1 MERGQ
6 SLLHTNKKRYIT
18 RCVTLRGNT
27 PYIISPIS
35 RMTQTPNP
43 NQETNI
49 LGKFTSV
56 LGLLGAALFFAGW
69 IYRWSYF
76 YFFQLEVNTL
86 DLPAQSFLI
95 VPLQIFL
102 GDGWT
107 ICKSAIAFFIAAI
120 AIQATL
126 WLIKIISDTVVSVSQ
141 LLLSRII
148 SATQRKRSWTAKQL
162 KSLAEFSS
170 GQLRSVEFLR
180 SLVNEIVIVSWVLIV
195 IFWLARWQGIDDARR
210 DAGQNSTLP
219 VVALITPE
227 EKFAVG
233 RKLDDIFADPSLKGY
248 RIIGD
253 RGLFDDLRGR
263 EDNDISNPQQPRVW
277 RLLLERGGWI
287 YLFRALPSN
296 VKLDEIP
303 SVLAIQESDKGHIII
318 RSPEA
323 SKTSSP

>member
-1 MERGQ
+1 
-6 SLLHTNKKRYIT
+6 
-18 RCVTLRGNT
+18 
-27 PYIISPIS
+27 
-35 RMTQTPNP
+35 MTQAPNP

-107 ICKSAIAFFIAAI
+107 ICKSAIAFFAAAI

-126 WLIKIISDTVVSVSQ
+126 WLIKIVSETVVSASQ

-148 SATQRKRSWTAKQL
+148 SATQHKRSWTAKRL

-195 IFWLARWQGIDDARR
+195 IFWLARWQGIADAQR

-296 VKLDEIP
+296 AKPGEIP
-303 SVLAIQESDKGHIII
+303 SVLAIQESEKGHIII

>member
-1 MERGQ
+1 
-6 SLLHTNKKRYIT
+6 
-18 RCVTLRGNT
+18 
-27 PYIISPIS
+27 
-35 RMTQTPNP
+35 MTQSP

-76 YFFQLEVNTL
+76 YFFQLEINTL

-107 ICKSAIAFFIAAI
+107 ICKTAIAFFIAAI

-126 WLIKIISDTVVSVSQ
+126 WLIKIISETVVSASQ

-148 SATQRKRSWTAKQL
+148 SATQHKRSWTAKQL
-162 KSLAEFSS
+162 KSLAEFGF
-170 GQLRSVEFLR
+170 GQLRSVDFLR
-180 SLVNEIVIVSWVLIV
+180 SLVNEIVIVSWILIV
-195 IFWLARWQGIDDARR
+195 IFWLARWQGIADARR
-210 DAGQNSTLP
+210 DAGENSILP

-233 RKLDDIFADPSLKGY
+233 RKLDDIFSDPSLKGY

-253 RGLFDDLRGR
+253 RGLFYDLQGT
-263 EDNDISNPQQPRVW
+263 EDTDIRNPKQPRVW

-287 YLFRALPSN
+287 YLFRALPPN
-296 VKLDEIP
+296 AKPNEIP
-303 SVLAIQESDKGHIII
+303 SMLAIQESDKGHIII
-318 RSPEA
+318 RSPEV
-323 SKTSSP
+323 SKTNSP

>member
-1 MERGQ
+1 
-6 SLLHTNKKRYIT
+6 
-18 RCVTLRGNT
+18 
-27 PYIISPIS
+27 
-35 RMTQTPNP
+35 MTQAPNP
-43 NQETNI
+43 NQESNI

-107 ICKSAIAFFIAAI
+107 ICKSAIAFFVAAI

-126 WLIKIISDTVVSVSQ
+126 WLIKIISDAIVSTSQ

-148 SATQRKRSWTAKQL
+148 SATGRKSSWTAKQL

-195 IFWLARWQGIDDARR
+195 IFWLARWQGIADAQR

-227 EKFAVG
+227 EKFPVG

-263 EDNDISNPQQPRVW
+263 EDNDI
-277 RLLLERGGWI
+277 
-287 YLFRALPSN
+287 
-296 VKLDEIP
+296 
-303 SVLAIQESDKGHIII
+303 AIQSSRESGAY
-318 RSPEA
+318 S
-323 SKTSSP
+323 

>member
-1 MERGQ
+1 
-6 SLLHTNKKRYIT
+6 
-18 RCVTLRGNT
+18 
-27 PYIISPIS
+27 
-35 RMTQTPNP
+35 MTQAPNP

-102 GDGWT
+102 GDGWAIFKT
-107 ICKSAIAFFIAAI
+107 AIAFFIAAMPTAASY

-148 SATQRKRSWTAKQL
+148 SATQRKSSWTAKQL

-170 GQLRSVEFLR
+170 GQLRSVDFLR

-195 IFWLARWQGIDDARR
+195 IFWLARWQGIADAQR
-210 DAGQNSTLP
+210 DAGQKSTLP
-219 VVALITPE
+219 V
-227 EKFAVG
+227 G
-233 RKLDDIFADPSLKGY
+233 
-248 RIIGD
+248 
-253 RGLFDDLRGR
+253 
-263 EDNDISNPQQPRVW
+263 
-277 RLLLERGGWI
+277 
-287 YLFRALPSN
+287 
-296 VKLDEIP
+296 
-303 SVLAIQESDKGHIII
+303 
-318 RSPEA
+318 
-323 SKTSSP
+323 